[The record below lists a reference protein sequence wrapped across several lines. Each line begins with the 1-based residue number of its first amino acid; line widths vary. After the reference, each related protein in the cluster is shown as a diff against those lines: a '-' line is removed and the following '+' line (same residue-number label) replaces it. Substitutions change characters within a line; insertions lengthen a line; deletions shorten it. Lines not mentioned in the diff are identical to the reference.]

1 MYYREL
7 ETELVR
13 LSQHFRVLTITGPRQ
28 SGKTTLCKKTFAEYQ
43 YINLE
48 DETVVAELEINRK
61 DYLIRHRKGLII
73 DEIQNMPELFSAVQV
88 VIDEYDDA
96 RFVLTGSNNFL
107 LVQKIT
113 QSLAGRTAVL
123 SLLPLALSELN
134 EDDRQQGLFEIIYR
148 GLYPAVWS
156 KNIPPQDVYR
166 QYYSTYIQRDIQQ
179 VINIK
184 NLSEFRRFVVLC
196 AARIGTEFNASSL
209 SNEIGISV
217 PTINEWANVLEASY
231 IIFRMPPFFKNI
243 NKRLVKTPKIY
254 FYDVGLACFLLGIHN
269 AQQVE
274 THPLRGSMFENLVV
288 CEFLKK
294 QYNRGL
300 DNNLFFFRDKSQ
312 KEVDIVQEIGNE
324 YHAYEIKIA
333 PSLNS
338 DFYKNLKYFHELFPK
353 DNTRSCII
361 YTGNSENLNAENGYI
376 NYLNISKL

>member
-28 SGKTTLCKKTFAEYQ
+28 SGKTTICKKTLAEYQ

-88 VIDEYDDA
+88 VIDDYEDA

-113 QSLAGRTAVL
+113 QSLAGRTAIL
-123 SLLPLALSELN
+123 SLLPFALSELN
-134 EDDRQQGLFEIIYR
+134 EDDRKMGLFEIMFR
-148 GLYPAVWS
+148 GFYPAVWA

-166 QYYSTYIQRDIQQ
+166 QYFSTYIQLDIQQ

-209 SNEIGISV
+209 SNELGVSV
-217 PTINEWANVLEASY
+217 PTITEWTNVLEASY
-231 IIFRMPPFFKNI
+231 IIFRLPPFFKNI

-254 FYDVGLACFLLGIHN
+254 FYDVGLACFLLGINTAH
-269 AQQVE
+269 QVE
-274 THPLRGSMFENLVV
+274 THPLRGSLYENLVD

-300 DNNLFFFRDKSQ
+300 DSNLFYFRDKSQ
-312 KEVDIVQEIGNE
+312 KEVDLVQEIGNE
-324 YHAYEIKIA
+324 YHAYEVKIA
-333 PSLNS
+333 PSINS
-338 DFYKNLKYFHELFPK
+338 DFYKNLKYFNTLFPK
-353 DNTRSCII
+353 ENTRCCII
-361 YTGNSENLNAENGYI
+361 YTGNSESQNPENGYI
-376 NYLNISKL
+376 NYQNISDL

>member
-88 VIDEYDDA
+88 VIDDYEDA

-113 QSLAGRTAVL
+113 QSLAGRTAIL
-123 SLLPLALSELN
+123 SLLPFALSELN
-134 EDDRQQGLFEIIYR
+134 EDDRKMGLFEIMFR
-148 GLYPAVWS
+148 GFYPAVWA

-166 QYYSTYIQRDIQQ
+166 QYFSTYIQRDIQQ

-209 SNEIGISV
+209 SNELGVSV
-217 PTINEWANVLEASY
+217 PTITEWTNVLEASY
-231 IIFRMPPFFKNI
+231 IIFRLPPFFKNI

-254 FYDVGLACFLLGIHN
+254 FYDVGLACFLLG
-269 AQQVE
+269 
-274 THPLRGSMFENLVV
+274 
-288 CEFLKK
+288 
-294 QYNRGL
+294 
-300 DNNLFFFRDKSQ
+300 
-312 KEVDIVQEIGNE
+312 
-324 YHAYEIKIA
+324 
-333 PSLNS
+333 
-338 DFYKNLKYFHELFPK
+338 
-353 DNTRSCII
+353 
-361 YTGNSENLNAENGYI
+361 
-376 NYLNISKL
+376 